1 SAFRRAG
8 ESYALFRQ
16 LGRTVQAGM
25 GCVASAQAFALTGQ
39 ADRAAETLTAR
50 DALSLP
56 TVPVTETDLL
66 VARGWTAVAAG
77 NLPGARQLL
86 ERAADHGEEVGDLIG
101 ATSALHGL
109 ARLGQARHVA
119 DRLARLADEIDGDL
133 VAARVAYT
141 NAVAAR
147 NADALNNVS
156 SDFENLGALLYAAEA
171 RAEAAVV
178 LRNAGRNRDGAAA
191 ERQAARLLARCE
203 GAATPPVRLIMARV
217 RLTPGELDTAVQA
230 AAGRSNKQIA
240 SDMHLSVRT
249 VESHLQRVYEKLGV
263 SGRHELADALPD
275 RQTA

>member
-1 SAFRRAG
+1 
-8 ESYALFRQ
+8 LVRQ
-16 LGRTVQAGM
+16 LGRTVQAGLS
-25 GCVASAQAFALTGQ
+25 CVAGAQAFALTGQ

-50 DALSLP
+50 DALGLP

-66 VARGWTAVAAG
+66 AARAWTAVAAG
-77 NLPGARQLL
+77 NLPAARQLL
-86 ERAADHGEEVGDLIG
+86 ERAADYGEEVGDVIG

-119 DRLARLADEIDGDL
+119 TRLAALADEVDGDL

-141 NAVAAR
+141 NGVAAR
-147 NADALNNVS
+147 NADELNKVS
-156 SDFENLGALLYAAEA
+156 SDFEDLGALLYAAEA

-178 LRNAGRNRDGAAA
+178 LRNAGKNRDGAAA
-191 ERQAARLLARCE
+191 ERHAARLLAGCE
-203 GAATPPVRLIMARV
+203 GAATPPVRLISARV
-217 RLTPGELDTAVQA
+217 LLTPGELDTAVQA

-240 SDMHLSVRT
+240 SDMHLSIRT

-275 RQTA
+275 QQTT